1 MADSG
6 DSGGRHKL
14 THLELVHPDDV
25 DRFAEIG
32 VIADPQVRTED
43 MFFNQLLLNQ
53 LLCFF

>member
-32 VIADPQVRTED
+32 VIADPQVIV
-43 MFFNQLLLNQ
+43 FLNLRKHKLQ
-53 LLCFF
+53 CVF